1 MLANKEYFDFSREYL
16 EPEVIVGLQDFFE
29 NRFSMRQSTEYE
41 DKVQKIDFVL
51 YHTDSQFD
59 FFKNY
64 IETEIGINVK
74 TINLKNNKGKQSNF
88 TLPTDDVETLNRC
101 SFYMFCLPERFTE
114 TRFCKYEC
122 YFCSKE
128 DVLKYHLL
136 KYPEF
141 YLVPFNVVKST
152 YKFKFNIDLTNK
164 NK

>member
-1 MLANKEYFDFSREYL
+1 MLANQEYFDFSREYL

-51 YHTDSQFD
+51 YHADSQFD
-59 FFKNY
+59 FFKKY
-64 IETEIGINVK
+64 IESEIGINVK
-74 TINLKNNKGKQSNF
+74 TITLKNNNGKDSNF
-88 TLPTDDVETLNRC
+88 PLKPAEVESINCC
-101 SFYMFCLPERFTE
+101 SFFVFCLPEISAT
-114 TRFCKYEC
+114 TKFCKYEC
-122 YFCSKE
+122 YFCPKE
-128 DVLKYHLL
+128 DVLRYSLIKRPKY
-136 KYPEF
+136 